1 MFTGMPLFDFVCRSC
16 GSQFESLVRPAS
28 YGDPATTCPDCH
40 SQDLDRLLATF
51 AVKSAERTQAAA
63 AAKNAKAA
71 SVARRDH
78 IAELQDQEKHR
89 KEDH

>member
-1 MFTGMPLFDFVCRSC
+1 VPLFDFVCRKC
-16 GSQFESLVRPAS
+16 GIQFESLIRSAS
-28 YGDPATTCPDCH
+28 YGDPPPTCPSCQ
-40 SQDLDRLLATF
+40 SQDLDRLLASF
-51 AVKSAERTQAAA
+51 AVKSAEKTQAAA

>member
-1 MFTGMPLFDFVCRSC
+1 VPLFDFRCRACSTE
-16 GSQFESLVRPAS
+16 FESLVRAAS
-28 YGDPATTCPDCH
+28 YGDPPTTCPGCG
-40 SQDLDRLLATF
+40 SQDLDRLLASF
-51 AVKSAERTQAAA
+51 AVKSAEKTQAAA

-71 SVARRDH
+71 TVARRDH

>member
-1 MFTGMPLFDFVCRSC
+1 LPLFDFLCRGC
-16 GSQFESLVRPAS
+16 GTQFESLVRPAS
-28 YGDPATTCPDCH
+28 YGDPATTCPSCH
-40 SQDLDRLLATF
+40 SQDLERLLASF
-51 AVKSAERTQAAA
+51 AVKSAEKTQAAA
-63 AAKNAKAA
+63 AAKNARAA